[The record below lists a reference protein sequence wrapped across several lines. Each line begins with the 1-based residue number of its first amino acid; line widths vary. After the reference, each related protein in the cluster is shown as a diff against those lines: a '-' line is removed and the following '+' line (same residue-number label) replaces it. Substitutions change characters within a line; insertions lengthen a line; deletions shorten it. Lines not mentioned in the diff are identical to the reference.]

1 MREEVVISG
10 GNGFLGSYLAKA
22 LSKTYKV
29 YSLDINQKNSIRKKN
44 IVNIK
49 CDITKPN
56 ELVEKL
62 DFIKKRK
69 AIVHLINNAAID
81 SVPKDV
87 NSYNYA
93 TSVLIK
99 NLTVSLQGSQNLIEF
114 FAKKMCANKYG
125 SIINVGSDLSIVAP
139 NQEIYT
145 GVYKNFKKSLDYS
158 VIKHGMV
165 GLNKYFA
172 ALYAKDNVR
181 VNMVSPAPIKNKQRK
196 KLIQNLKKVI
206 PMKKLAEREDVFE
219 LISFLLSKKSKF
231 ITGQNIL
238 IDGGRSII

>member
-1 MREEVVISG
+1 M
-10 GNGFLGSYLAKA
+10 N
-22 LSKTYKV
+22 
-29 YSLDINQKNSIRKKN
+29 
-44 IVNIK
+44 
-49 CDITKPN
+49 
-56 ELVEKL
+56 
-62 DFIKKRK
+62 
-69 AIVHLINNAAID
+69 

-99 NLTVSLQGSQNLIEF
+99 HLTVSLQGSQNLIEF
-114 FAKKMCANKYG
+114 FAKKMCTNKYG
-125 SIINVGSDLSIVAP
+125 SIINIGSDLSIVAP

-196 KLIQNLKKVI
+196 N
-206 PMKKLAEREDVFE
+206 
-219 LISFLLSKKSKF
+219 
-231 ITGQNIL
+231 
-238 IDGGRSII
+238 

>member
-1 MREEVVISG
+1 M
-10 GNGFLGSYLAKA
+10 
-22 LSKTYKV
+22 
-29 YSLDINQKNSIRKKN
+29 
-44 IVNIK
+44 
-49 CDITKPN
+49 
-56 ELVEKL
+56 
-62 DFIKKRK
+62 
-69 AIVHLINNAAID
+69 HLINNAAID

-158 VIKHGMV
+158 VIKHGI

-172 ALYAKDNVR
+172 ALYAKDNIR

-219 LISFLLSKKSKF
+219 IISFLLSKKSKF
-231 ITGQNIL
+231 ITGQYIL
-238 IDGGRSII
+238 IDGGRSIV